1 MGYNFKGQ
9 NYEEGKVDVKEL
21 FERILKISGLASD
34 MRVAVDVLSTGLA
47 AKDEYNGVAV
57 LGVQQRLL
65 EVMDEELQNIISV
78 IEREFLKE

>member
-1 MGYNFKGQ
+1 
-9 NYEEGKVDVKEL
+9 
-21 FERILKISGLASD
+21 